1 MIAEQKQ
8 AAKDHRL
15 ELTDEQTFY
24 EVVADACQRMLLD
37 TNAGQRLAEFGV
49 QSKQNQSIVQDV
61 IQWIRDILEKLRNI
75 FADVDP
81 DSLAAQEFAKFDASV
96 KQILADMYVDMT
108 IDAGENLAVIKKAF
122 GSNTQVSKK
131 ENKLDATEGKYRLK
145 QLQEQGA
152 SFMLPKSENKKITMS
167 MTDSERTEVL
177 KDKVITA
184 EVYDGQSDN
193 SIIREKDSLE
203 SRQLGMIKSALR
215 RIAEEFDVYVDY

>member
-15 ELTDEQTFY
+15 ELTDEQAFD

-108 IDAGENLAVIKKAF
+108 IDAGENLAVIKNAF
-122 GSNTQVSKK
+122 DSDTHVSKA
-131 ENKLDATEGKYRLK
+131 LDSVITDPVEK
-145 QLQEQGA
+145 QKLQEYREIIEKLNEQEAKLRDLKSQIKDLSFAPGPRDTQKIKVLREEAAKTENRINLYDKRLLRFEA
-152 SFMLPKSENKKITMS
+152 SE
-167 MTDSERTEVL
+167 
-177 KDKVITA
+177 
-184 EVYDGQSDN
+184 
-193 SIIREKDSLE
+193 
-203 SRQLGMIKSALR
+203 QLYNVPEQQRKGR
-215 RIAEEFDVYVDY
+215 